1 MAKQI
6 LRIEKIHTIGELM
19 ASAQHTFRERKTPNA
34 NPAKAAKNAHSVKNA
49 AGVVEALEKRLST
62 VKVRKNA
69 VRCVEFLVTA
79 SPDFFDKR
87 TGQTYFDKAKEFL
100 EKSFGAENVISSHVH
115 RDEKTPHAIFY
126 VVPIDESGK
135 LNARGFF
142 GGRQKM
148 SALQDGFHSKVAKKF
163 GLERG
168 VRGSKAEHETIAE
181 YYARVNAKVPACPSR
196 ASLLLMNDEDRL
208 EMMKTLHA
216 QAAESVAKLDK
227 LEDERKQHAQ
237 KIEGLE
243 YMLEQKKEDENLMR
257 KAVAR
262 LIKNTYTPA
271 EFARVMGVEIKG
283 KADIFDTMVKVGEAT
298 GFAHAVA
305 LVAAKMPP
313 KGGHSWEDLA
323 SFVADLDKPVKPV
336 PAAPEVQAKRRA
348 LGR

>member
-1 MAKQI
+1 M
-6 LRIEKIHTIGELM
+6 T
-19 ASAQHTFRERKTPNA
+19 
-34 NPAKAAKNAHSVKNA
+34 
-49 AGVVEALEKRLST
+49 
-62 VKVRKNA
+62 
-69 VRCVEFLVTA
+69 
-79 SPDFFDKR
+79 
-87 TGQTYFDKAKEFL
+87 
-100 EKSFGAENVISSHVH
+100 
-115 RDEKTPHAIFY
+115 
-126 VVPIDESGK
+126 
-135 LNARGFF
+135 
-142 GGRQKM
+142 
-148 SALQDGFHSKVAKKF
+148 ALQDGFHSKVAKKF

-243 YMLEQKKEDENLMR
+243 YMLEQKKADEDLMR

-323 SFVADLDKPVKPV
+323 SFVTDLDKPVKPV
-336 PAAPEVQAKRRA
+336 PAAPVEVQAKRPK
-348 LGR
+348 L